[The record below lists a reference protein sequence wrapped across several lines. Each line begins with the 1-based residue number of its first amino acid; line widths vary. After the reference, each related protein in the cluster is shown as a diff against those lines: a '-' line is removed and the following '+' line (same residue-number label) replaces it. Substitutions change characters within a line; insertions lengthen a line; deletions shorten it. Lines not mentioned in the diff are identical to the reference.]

1 MEFSFFFFV
10 IFFFTGLCAGFVDS
24 IAGGGGLIAVPVLL
38 ACGIPPHLALGTNK
52 LQSSFGS
59 STAAF
64 NYGRL
69 GLIDFNE
76 IYLPVIFTAIGAFIG
91 TTVIKMLSAEALIK
105 IVPVLLTV
113 VLIYTVISPKI
124 GEDESDAKIGKNAFF
139 IVAGLSLGFY
149 DGFIGP
155 GTGSFWTIAMIIFL
169 GFQLKKATALTKVVN
184 FTSNIVALGLFISG
198 GYVLFGVGLIMG
210 VGQIIGA
217 LIGSKLV
224 VVRNVAFVRNF
235 FITVVGLTLAKIIW
249 DVYF

>member
-1 MEFSFFFFV
+1 MEFSTAYWV
-10 IFFFTGLCAGFVDS
+10 LFFFTGLSAGFVDS

-38 ACGIPPHLALGTNK
+38 AAGVPPHLALGTNK

-69 GLIDFNE
+69 GLINFSE
-76 IYLPVIFTAIGAFIG
+76 IYLPVIFTAIGASIG
-91 TTVIKMLSAEALIK
+91 TTVIKMLSAEVLIK
-105 IVPVLLTV
+105 VVPILLATV
-113 VLIYTVISPKI
+113 FLYSIISPKI
-124 GEDESDAKIGKNAFF
+124 GEEECNAKIEKNLFF
-139 IVAGLSLGFY
+139 VIAGLALGFY

-155 GTGSFWTIAMIIFL
+155 GTGSFWTISMVVFL

-184 FTSNIVALGLFISG
+184 FTSNIVALGLFIAG

-210 VGQIIGA
+210 AGQIIGA

-224 VVRNVAFVRNF
+224 VVRNVGFVRNF
-235 FITVVGLTLAKIIW
+235 FVTVVGLTLAKIIW
-249 DVYF
+249 DTYF